1 MYYIE
6 DFYMKIS
13 LELFKSIE
21 SNFGSVASWAL
32 WESPGETPKSNIGDM
47 DILDPNKNPN
57 LLECLNPNVVMV
69 GLNFS
74 RTIQL
79 EKAFQN
85 FHDKSPY
92 ANDFKIRY
100 AFENS
105 PYYGAYMT
113 DIIKNLE
120 MVSSNDVLVYLKSNP
135 TIIMENI
142 EVFKMELK
150 AIGSNKPLILALGS
164 DAFNILYENLDNNL
178 YSHLIKITHYSHRI
192 SKEAY
197 RDEVHSQINNS
208 INENSYFDFLVTFDH
223 NLDFFISNL
232 EKIVKKRDDLKKITL
247 KISDLQKFLL
257 KINKN

>member
-1 MYYIE
+1 
-6 DFYMKIS
+6 MKIS

-21 SNFGSVASWAL
+21 SNFDSVASWAL
-32 WESPGETPKSNIGDM
+32 WKSSGETTKSNIGDM

-57 LLECLNPNVVMV
+57 LLECLNPSVVMV

-74 RTIQL
+74 RTIQF
-79 EKAFQN
+79 EKSFQN

-105 PYYGAYMT
+105 PYYGAYMN

-120 MVSSNDVLVYLKSNP
+120 LVSSKDVLVYLKSNP
-135 TIIMENI
+135 KIISENI
-142 EVFKMELK
+142 EVFKIELNS
-150 AIGSNKPLILALGS
+150 ICSNKPLILAFRS
-164 DAFNILYENLDNNL
+164 DAFNILYVNLDSTF

-197 RDEVHSQINNS
+197 RVEVHS
-208 INENSYFDFLVTFDH
+208 
-223 NLDFFISNL
+223 
-232 EKIVKKRDDLKKITL
+232 
-247 KISDLQKFLL
+247 
-257 KINKN
+257 